1 MSLHRILTPQ
11 GRTLIQH
18 YHRTNMRILRTT
30 TTTTRITWS
39 NSTHTAFGSSAF
51 AFRRG
56 PTVAVHYSSPFELS
70 RLDPHK
76 ACISNNNVPVH
87 FFATFSKPPPPPP
100 NNNNKKPGGNIS
112 RLSSLGAVSSL
123 AFLSLTKSKS
133 ILAALKLT
141 KFASLGSMLVTIGAY
156 TTLYGLP
163 YATGMV
169 GLILVHES
177 GHALMMRHKKIPFSP
192 MIFVP
197 FMGAAIAAKKP
208 PKNAYDDAMVALAG
222 PALGSVGAGVVW
234 GAGMATGSQLC
245 LALADFGFM
254 VNLFNLI
261 PVGMLDGGRIGNALS
276 PYTGLVGVGVAGGMI
291 YSGMVSNPI
300 FYIITLAGGY
310 QCGMRLWNH
319 HRGIV
324 DSSLPVGFYRISQR
338 EKMMIG
344 SGYFG
349 LMGAL
354 FMAMAVN
361 GEYKKTPEQI
371 QWEEKISNARQRMQ
385 QEGIVAVDGLTNDH
399 DDV

>member
-1 MSLHRILTPQ
+1 MSLHRNVLPRLSFMLLFQQQKYHTMRRVKVF
-11 GRTLIQH
+11 GTRT
-18 YHRTNMRILRTT
+18 
-30 TTTTRITWS
+30 S
-39 NSTHTAFGSSAF
+39 NSATIANGAGTGSTNVRRRLP
-51 AFRRG
+51 FR
-56 PTVAVHYSSPFELS
+56 PADQVL
-70 RLDPHK
+70 LDPTK
-76 ACISNNNVPVH
+76 NKGCISNISVH
-87 FFATFSKPPPPPP
+87 FFATSSNPPPPPPP
-100 NNNNKKPGGNIS
+100 NQKPGSNI

-141 KFASLGSMLVTIGAY
+141 KFASLGSMLLTVGAY

-177 GHALMMRHKKIPFSP
+177 GHALMMRQKKIPFSP

-197 FMGAAIAAKKP
+197 FMGAAIAAKKH
-208 PKNAYDDAMVALAG
+208 PKNAYDDALIALAG

-234 GAGMATGSQLC
+234 GAGMMTGSQLC

-291 YSGMVSNPI
+291 YYGMVSNPI

-310 QCGMRLWNH
+310 QSGMRLWNH

-324 DSSLPVGFYRISQR
+324 DSSLPVGFYGISQKQ
-338 EKMMIG
+338 KMMIG

-361 GEYKKTPEQI
+361 SNYKKSPERIRWEQQI
-371 QWEEKISNARQRMQ
+371 SHGRTIMQ
-385 QEGIVAVDGLTNDH
+385 ENGVDGLNNVH
-399 DDV
+399 EDV

>member
-1 MSLHRILTPQ
+1 MLTSNHAARRSSGGFITNALRASSSSFGFFRCSLVPFPP
-11 GRTLIQH
+11 
-18 YHRTNMRILRTT
+18 HRTATT
-30 TTTTRITWS
+30 GLHKQQQEFLS
-39 NSTHTAFGSSAF
+39 NKIAVRSFASS
-51 AFRRG
+51 
-56 PTVAVHYSSPFELS
+56 SSNRP
-70 RLDPHK
+70 P
-76 ACISNNNVPVH
+76 SNH
-87 FFATFSKPPPPPP
+87 QKPPSPS
-100 NNNNKKPGGNIS
+100 GGSLVRS

-141 KFASLGSMLVTIGAY
+141 KFASLGSMLLTVGAY
-156 TTLYGLP
+156 TTIYGLP

-192 MIFVP
+192 VIFVP
-197 FMGAAIAAKKP
+197 FMGAAIAAKKH
-208 PKNAYDDAMVALAG
+208 PKNAYDDALVALAG
-222 PALGSVGAGVVW
+222 PALGSAGAGVVW
-234 GAGMATGSQLC
+234 GVGMMTDSQLC

-276 PYTGLVGVGVAGGMI
+276 PYTGLMGVGVAGSMI
-291 YSGMVSNPI
+291 YGGLVSNPI

-310 QCGMRLWNH
+310 QSGKRLWNH
-319 HRGIV
+319 HQGIV
-324 DSSLPVGFYRISQR
+324 DASLPVDFYRISQR

-354 FMAMAVN
+354 FLAMAVN
-361 GEYKKTPEQI
+361 NEYKKSPERI
-371 QWEEKISNARQRMQ
+371 QWEQKIAHGKGMMQ
-385 QEGIVAVDGLTNDH
+385 DGLHGNGLINVH
-399 DDV
+399 DDA